1 MIYTVIQK
9 DWNILYRGTSEQESY
24 DKWINEGGFQ
34 ILCQEN
40 EDAPVHVV
48 SSNKIS
54 LTAEEILT
62 FAAEL
67 HQSITKGR
75 LTEQSLPNYIDNYF
89 FRAG

>member
-40 EDAPVHVV
+40 EDAP
-48 SSNKIS
+48 IS
-54 LTAEEILT
+54 
-62 FAAEL
+62 
-67 HQSITKGR
+67 
-75 LTEQSLPNYIDNYF
+75 
-89 FRAG
+89 